1 MDHDERPTISIQC
14 PRASAWRGSRTTSR
28 GYFAGVPPLLRG
40 RDPRAVE
47 CLDNTCLG
55 ISNGWMKPVSDLE
68 DHLGY
73 WLRKLSNHVSDSF
86 AARLEKHGVSV
97 ANWVVLRILFNHD
110 ALPLKEIV
118 AQVGVDQGALSRMV
132 ERLMVRGLVV
142 RKESPKSRR
151 EVAISLTKEGRN
163 LVPKL
168 AQEADDND
176 RVFFRQLSAQERA
189 ELLAMVQTLISQSP
203 NDATNHPIK

>member
-1 MDHDERPTISIQC
+1 
-14 PRASAWRGSRTTSR
+14 
-28 GYFAGVPPLLRG
+28 
-40 RDPRAVE
+40 
-47 CLDNTCLG
+47 
-55 ISNGWMKPVSDLE
+55 MKNVSDLE

-73 WLRKLSNHVSDSF
+73 WLRKLSNHISDSF

-97 ANWVVLRILFNHD
+97 PNWVVLRILFNHE

-132 ERLMVRGLVV
+132 ERMMVRGLVV
-142 RKESPKSRR
+142 RKESPTSRR

-176 RVFFRQLSAQERA
+176 RAFFRQLSAKQRA
-189 ELLAMVQTLISQSP
+189 ELLATIQTLISQSP
-203 NDATNHPIK
+203 NDSTNHPIK

>member
-1 MDHDERPTISIQC
+1 
-14 PRASAWRGSRTTSR
+14 
-28 GYFAGVPPLLRG
+28 
-40 RDPRAVE
+40 
-47 CLDNTCLG
+47 
-55 ISNGWMKPVSDLE
+55 MKNVSDLE

-73 WLRKLSNHVSDSF
+73 WLRKLSNHISDRF

-97 ANWVVLRILFNHD
+97 ANWVVLRILFNQET
-110 ALPLKEIV
+110 LPLKEIV

-142 RKESPKSRR
+142 RKESPESRR
-151 EVAISLTKEGRN
+151 EVAISLTKEGRK

-176 RVFFRQLSAQERA
+176 RAFFRQLSAKQRA
-189 ELLAMVQTLISQSP
+189 ELLATIQTLISQSP
-203 NDATNHPIK
+203 DDSTNHPIK

>member
-1 MDHDERPTISIQC
+1 
-14 PRASAWRGSRTTSR
+14 
-28 GYFAGVPPLLRG
+28 
-40 RDPRAVE
+40 
-47 CLDNTCLG
+47 
-55 ISNGWMKPVSDLE
+55 MKNVSDLE

-73 WLRKLSNHVSDSF
+73 WLRKLSNHISDRF

-97 ANWVVLRILFNHD
+97 ANWVVLRILFNQET
-110 ALPLKEIV
+110 LPLKEIV

-142 RKESPKSRR
+142 RKESPESRR
-151 EVAISLTKEGRN
+151 EVAISLTREGRK

-176 RVFFRQLSAQERA
+176 RAFFRQLSAKQRA
-189 ELLAMVQTLISQSP
+189 ELLATIQTLISQSP
-203 NDATNHPIK
+203 DDSTNHPIK